1 MNRRPGVSSVHPRTR
16 TTTEP
21 YVNTPKIKYS
31 SRDTPTLRSGI
42 QQKIEANEASE
53 VLVKQTDTK
62 GAKKSKLNVALTS
75 HYAEKNNKL
84 FNHSFQGLVISC
96 RSLIQ
101 IRDESGSGLFSA
113 GSLSHQKEPPS

>member
-1 MNRRPGVSSVHPRTR
+1 M
-16 TTTEP
+16 
-21 YVNTPKIKYS
+21 
-31 SRDTPTLRSGI
+31 
-42 QQKIEANEASE
+42 
-53 VLVKQTDTK
+53 LVRQTDTK

-75 HYAEKNNKL
+75 HYAEKKL

-113 GSLSHQKEPPS
+113 GSLSNQNEPPS